1 MAGLLERVLRFASMS
16 FRSRPINSYSDGRR
30 DVVIGCFTAYEF
42 DRIRLW
48 VNSLDRSGFSG
59 LKLVLCGEAELATL
73 RELERR
79 NYRIMRF
86 EMNDKEDPYSIFRDR
101 YFQTYNVLRRICEE
115 PYRFVIAPDMKDVI
129 FQTNPSNWLEENAGT
144 AHLIAGSECLTHESE
159 DWAREMM
166 LEMFGPEIYEL
177 IKEKIIYN
185 AGTMAGRPRVFSQFC
200 LQVFLMLGKKSQT
213 PRSMG
218 LYPDQAAANLLLH
231 FTQFLD
237 LTRFST
243 AESGWTCTAGT
254 MADPRVISQYRPKL
268 TEPEPR
274 LNDFQVVT
282 SLGIPYCLVHQYDR
296 VPSWLDQLRQRYW

>member
-1 MAGLLERVLRFASMS
+1 MTGLLERVLKFTGTS
-16 FRSRPINSYSDGRR
+16 FRSRPADSHSNGRR

-59 LKLVLCGEAELATL
+59 LKLVLCGEAEPATL

-79 NYRIMRF
+79 NYHVIRF
-86 EMNDKEDPYSIFRDR
+86 EMHDKEDPYSIFRDR
-101 YFQTYNVLRRICEE
+101 YLQTYNVLQQMGERT
-115 PYRFVIAPDMKDVI
+115 YRFVIAPDMKDVV
-129 FQTNPSNWLEENAGT
+129 FQTNPTNWLEQNAGS

-159 DWAREMM
+159 DWARQMM
-166 LEMFGPEIYEL
+166 LEMFGPEIYDL

-185 AGTMAGRPRVFSQFC
+185 AGTMAGRPRAFTQFS
-200 LQVFLMLGKKSQT
+200 LQVFLMLAKKSET
-213 PRSMG
+213 LN

-231 FTQFLD
+231 FTQYLD
-237 LTRFST
+237 LTRFAT

-254 MADPRVISQYRPKL
+254 TADPRVISKYKPML

-282 SLGIPYCLVHQYDR
+282 SLGTPYCLVHQYDR
-296 VPSWLDQLRQRYW
+296 VPSWLDRLKQRYWE